1 MFTSSPIPYQAVD
14 LPLLRRK
21 NISLVVK
28 RLDKIHPE
36 IQGNKWYKLKY
47 NIEEAVKQRHRQV
60 LTFGG
65 AYSNHIHATAAAARH
80 MGLDAIGVI
89 RGEEI
94 MPLNPTLSDAQAAGM
109 KLHYLSRTAYRNKNS
124 SEIINALK
132 AMFGDFFLIPE
143 GGTNALAIQ
152 GTKEILEEQDT
163 NFDFICTSVGT
174 GGTVAG
180 LLATANS
187 SQSVLG
193 FSSLKGDFIQ
203 LDIEALLDE
212 FNISPICQHEII
224 TNYHFG
230 GYGKHKPEL
239 IEFIHT
245 FKRDTGIHLDP
256 IYTGKMMFGLLDLV
270 DKGKIPGGSQVLALH
285 SGGLQG
291 VRGFNLQ
298 HGTSLDPG
306 DG

>member
-36 IQGNKWYKLKY
+36 IQGNKWFKLKY

-124 SEIINALK
+124 SDIINALK

-212 FNISPICQHEII
+212 FNISPICQHKII

-230 GYGKHKPEL
+230 GYGKHTPEL
-239 IEFIHT
+239 VEFMHT
-245 FKRDTGIHLDP
+245 FKRDTGIPLDP

-270 DKGKIPGGSQVLALH
+270 DKGKIRGGSQVLALH